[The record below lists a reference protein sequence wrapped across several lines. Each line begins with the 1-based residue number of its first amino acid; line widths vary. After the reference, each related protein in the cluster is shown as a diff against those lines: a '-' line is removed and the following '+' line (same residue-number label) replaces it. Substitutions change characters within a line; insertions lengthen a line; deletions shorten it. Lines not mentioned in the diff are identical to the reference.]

1 MVFVGLLIG
10 GTEEDTLLLGYSCQ
24 TQATCIWSWEPSD
37 KPTLRDKV
45 ITVIKCVCVC
55 VCVRVLC
62 HFSPV
67 WLFCNPM
74 DHTPRIIP
82 HQAPLSLGFLRQEY
96 WSGLP
101 FPPPGDFPHP
111 GIKLTSPALEVDSLP
126 LSHLGSLKGIK
137 RQQQKA
143 WSWLRRKAITDT
155 WNCVQ
160 WVIPAWI
167 HHRRRMRGW
176 GGEPC
181 DIRQY

>member
-45 ITVIKCVCVC
+45 ITVIKCMCVC
-55 VCVRVLC
+55 VYARAMSLQSCLT
-62 HFSPV
+62 
-67 WLFCNPM
+67 LA
-74 DHTPRIIP
+74 TPWIIP

-111 GIKLTSPALEVDSLP
+111 GIKLTSAFPALEVDSLP

-137 RQQQKA
+137 RQQQQQQKA
-143 WSWLRRKAITDT
+143 WSWLRRKEITDT

-160 WVIPAWI
+160 WVIPDWI
-167 HHRRRMRGW
+167 HHRWRVRGW